1 MKKILI
7 ISVLSVIWSTQVI
20 YAAVEVDN
28 SQIEKLDRLI
38 EKLVYHQLTNP
49 SDLEAKKAINK
60 LIETRNAIAD
70 QTSSHQKKI
79 ISDVEAQSDS
89 VNGEAVA
96 VGSYL
101 NNPEKQDDMC
111 SLKSSSAQNKVVGL
125 TPRRLLTHD
134 LSSLLTPR
142 KIFVSLFN

>member
-7 ISVLSVIWSTQVI
+7 ICVLSVIWNTQVVF
-20 YAAVEVDN
+20 AAVEVDN
-28 SQIEKLDRLI
+28 SQLEKLDRLI

-49 SDLEAKKAINK
+49 SDLEAKKATNK
-60 LIETRNAIAD
+60 LIETRNALVG
-70 QTSSHQKKI
+70 QTYSHQKEI
-79 ISDVEAQSDS
+79 VTEVEARSDS
-89 VNGEAVA
+89 VGEEVAA
-96 VGSYL
+96 VGSYS
-101 NNPEKQDDMC
+101 NNTEKLDNMR
-111 SLKSSSAQNKVVGL
+111 SLKSSPAQNKVVGL